1 MSLKPTPK
9 EGGFVVAFFYF
20 WVLAGIEPYSLLS
33 QSNTLTEYAT
43 NTVVLGGV
51 EPPRTPSKG
60 VGLPLADKTI

>member
-1 MSLKPTPK
+1 MNHIVSYLRISSNYQ
-9 EGGFVVAFFYF
+9 FFR
-20 WVLAGIEPYSLLS
+20 VLVGIEPYSLLS